1 MPGTPGSDS
10 PSVPSPGR
18 PHVTWSGGLAF
29 VARDSDVPG
38 TEMAGWGG
46 MLVEMQWK
54 DLEELEESGV
64 LTPPAVPSAP
74 GQPCTCGSLDSMGSR
89 AERMPWGFRL

>member
-1 MPGTPGSDS
+1 M
-10 PSVPSPGR
+10 
-18 PHVTWSGGLAF
+18 
-29 VARDSDVPG
+29 ARDSDVPG

-46 MLVEMQWK
+46 MLVEMQRK